1 MCEIYLKSTGNE
13 VIPSL
18 KMSQKSLET
27 TYDTESFF
35 SKVANC
41 KQVNLVKNDST
52 VDFLFLTNVPI
63 L

>member
-1 MCEIYLKSTGNE
+1 
-13 VIPSL
+13 
-18 KMSQKSLET
+18 MSQKSLET

-41 KQVNLVKNDST
+41 KQVDLVKNDST
-52 VDFLFLTNVPI
+52 VDFLFLTNVRI

>member
-1 MCEIYLKSTGNE
+1 
-13 VIPSL
+13 
-18 KMSQKSLET
+18 MSQKSLET

>member
-41 KQVNLVKNDST
+41 KQVNLVKNYST